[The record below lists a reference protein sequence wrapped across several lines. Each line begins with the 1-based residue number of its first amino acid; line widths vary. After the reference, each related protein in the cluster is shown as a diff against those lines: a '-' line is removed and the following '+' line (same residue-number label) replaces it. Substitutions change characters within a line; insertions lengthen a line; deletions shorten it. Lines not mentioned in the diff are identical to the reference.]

1 MSVQRTLGAV
11 ALVGALVITACASGS
26 DDAALPTTTRPA
38 PASTTAGTD
47 SRSSEPTPDPV
58 DYEELELAEGP
69 AAELTLALSEFAY
82 LFDVDVPGAVP
93 LVADDSIPTLA
104 TDAVATLEARRDEL
118 TDDQRR
124 VIDAT
129 NDAIISESTVVY
141 RTADD
146 AAYQALVA
154 ETRDA
159 ATTSEPDG
167 LRRARPQG
175 VAASAVVRQV
185 DLSAA
190 EAIAGAT
197 AIDLFRRLGG
207 PAIDWELRIGTP
219 AEADTPTTDA
229 STYSSE
235 SGDACLVI
243 VFDWLHLTGAYLK
256 SVVAHEVFHCWQ
268 AARRAGAPMV
278 DFYREGLATWV
289 GEDLAGGSGFG
300 DKWWPAFFDTEPF
313 PLYRA
318 KYRALG
324 FWAQVAQLRGGS
336 DGLWEIIPE
345 LTDAASSAAGVW
357 NAALDGVDGELV
369 ATLAATGAL
378 RPDWSAAWDLPAARI
393 AGPGRAVRRVALAP
407 TEPAT
412 IEADAGEQAL
422 GAFDLGAL
430 PADISWVLN
439 LDTAGFARLRWGSG
453 EEFSTTSA
461 TSTQFCYGGS
471 CACPDGTVPLPSIS
485 FVPLGETSL
494 TVGVTGPAAGNS
506 FVTVT
511 PRNIEEFCDDDP
523 LPTPPPLSSGA
534 FSGNGTWR
542 ASNPSLAAMFTDASA
557 IGFGAV
563 PLDIAGV
570 TGDVVMELRPDGT
583 GTLTYT
589 DVTAF
594 INNGP
599 MTDLTIN
606 GTGDF
611 AFGVAA
617 GELTVSGNTFMVSVT
632 SSALLGETLVITD
645 ADLEGGAGG
654 TSTYTVGFDGDQMV
668 LTGSRGSNGALS
680 PAPPPAAGP
689 PRLRRRDARVQQRR
703 GGGFPIVTWTR
714 I

>member
-1 MSVQRTLGAV
+1 MQRALGAV
-11 ALVGALVITACASGS
+11 ALVGALVITACAGGS
-26 DDAALPTTTRPA
+26 QDAALPATTPPV
-38 PASTTAGTD
+38 PASTSAETD
-47 SRSSEPTPDPV
+47 SSSTEPTPDPV
-58 DYEELELAEGP
+58 RHQDLELAEGP

-82 LFDVDVPGAVP
+82 LFGVDVPGAVA
-93 LVADDSIPTLA
+93 LIADDSIPTLA

-129 NDAIISESTVVY
+129 NEAIIAGSTVVY

-146 AAYQALVA
+146 ADYQALVA
-154 ETRDA
+154 ETA
-159 ATTSEPDG
+159 GAPTSEPEG
-167 LRRARPQG
+167 LRRARTPG
-175 VAASAVVRQV
+175 LAASAVVRQV
-185 DLSAA
+185 DLAAA

-197 AIDLFRRLGG
+197 AIDLIRRLGG

-229 STYSSE
+229 STYSNE

-336 DGLWEIIPE
+336 DALWEIIPE
-345 LTDAASSAAGVW
+345 ITDAASSAAGVW
-357 NAALDGVDGELV
+357 NAALDGVDAELV

-378 RPDWSAAWDLPAARI
+378 RPDWSAAWDLPAARF
-393 AGPGRAVRRVALAP
+393 AGPGRAVRRVALS
-407 TEPAT
+407 PAEQAT
-412 IEADAGEQAL
+412 VDAGAGEQAL
-422 GAFDLGAL
+422 GEFDLGAL
-430 PADISWVLN
+430 PDGTSWVLN
-439 LDTAGFARLRWGSG
+439 IDTDGFALLRWSTG
-453 EEFSTTSA
+453 EEFATTSA

-471 CACPDGTVPLPSIS
+471 CACPDGTVPLPSIN
-485 FVPLGETSL
+485 FVPLGATSL
-494 TVGVTGPAAGNS
+494 TAGATGPATGAS
-506 FVTVT
+506 FVTIT
-511 PRNIEEFCDDDP
+511 PRDIEEFCDEDP
-523 LPTPPPLSSGA
+523 LPPPPPLSSGA

-542 ASNPSLAAMFTDASA
+542 ATNPSLATMFADASA
-557 IGFGAV
+557 LGFGAV

-594 INNGP
+594 INGGP
-599 MTDLTIN
+599 LTDLTIN
-606 GTGDF
+606 GTGNF
-611 AFGVAA
+611 EFGVAA
-617 GELTVSGNTFMVSVT
+617 GVLTVSGNTFAVSVS
-632 SSALLGETLVITD
+632 SSALLGEALVITD

-654 TSTYTVGFDGDQMV
+654 TSTYTVGFDGNQMV
-668 LTGSRGSNGALS
+668 LTGAEGSRGA
-680 PAPPPAAGP
+680 
-689 PRLRRRDARVQQRR
+689 VF
-703 GGGFPIVTWTR
+703 FPIVWTR